1 MGAKEFNTAT
11 TVKEELTPTEAQKSL
26 QHKWLDAGEVYAL
39 QIFENPTD
47 KNSNFEI
54 KLVPQSDVEKTLKA
68 LNNPNIKILSF
79 AAGMLF
85 SRQYNCVNGL
95 QTFTQGKAIAAINK
109 DANTQIQHMG
119 MNIPTIP

>member
-68 LNNPNIKILSF
+68 LNNPNIKILHVIF
-79 AAGMLF
+79 AA
-85 SRQYNCVNGL
+85 
-95 QTFTQGKAIAAINK
+95 I
-109 DANTQIQHMG
+109 
-119 MNIPTIP
+119 